1 MIFTV
6 KDVSFARRHARIDK
20 VHHCSLAAL
29 VLPHLR
35 DLRGRRRHR
44 MTHLEDGPQTC
55 TQAGSI
61 VGRRHHM
68 IHPASRALI

>member
-6 KDVSFARRHARIDK
+6 KDVSFERRRARIDK
-20 VHHCSLAAL
+20 VHHCSLVAL

-44 MTHLEDGPQTC
+44 MTHLEDGPQT
-55 TQAGSI
+55 
-61 VGRRHHM
+61 
-68 IHPASRALI
+68 